1 MHLNVITTLNA
12 KRREKQIKYERRL
25 LKEISIKMLSES
37 VRKYFN
43 TLKVQG
49 GIFMQEG
56 FDEACY
62 DVAIESY
69 LLGGKV
75 SRLGRNEDRV
85 SQIKLSVESELKHL
99 TDTIFNF
106 WLYWAE
112 LGVASPVDES
122 FYYACEQFVNKW
134 WEEGYQKGIQRQ
146 KLRLH

>member
-1 MHLNVITTLNA
+1 MNVITTFNA

-25 LKEISIKMLSES
+25 LKEISIKLLSES
-37 VRKYFN
+37 VRKYFG

-49 GIFMQEG
+49 GLFMQEG

-69 LLGGKV
+69 LLGGKL
-75 SRLGRNEDRV
+75 SRLGKSGESIER
-85 SQIKLSVESELKHL
+85 IKSTVATELKHL
-99 TDTIFNF
+99 TDTIYNF

-112 LGVASPVDES
+112 VGVANPVDES
-122 FYYACEQFVNKW
+122 FYFACEQFVDNW
-134 WEEGYQKGIQRQ
+134 WNEGFQKGIQRY